1 MSSDVGADDS
11 HNATGHCSGP
21 RGRLALFDQLSSEL
35 SLHSKF
41 LLQAGIKQWPIIST
55 SSHHQRTGGEGGEG
69 GGVERIFGQDCCLPA
84 LSLRI

>member
-55 SSHHQRTGGEGGEG
+55 SSHHQRTGEEGGEVGEGG
-69 GGVERIFGQDCCLPA
+69 RISGQDCCLPA
-84 LSLRI
+84 L

>member
-55 SSHHQRTGGEGGEG
+55 SSHHQRTGGEGVEEG
-69 GGVERIFGQDCCLPA
+69 LIFGQDCCLPA